1 MFNPGRCPPA
11 IVAATM
17 ISERR
22 SWQDLFCS
30 LVGKEFSEP
39 VPTPS
44 TLSKYAKAG
53 MIFPLPKKVGRR
65 WRVDP
70 QARFVGM
77 VNKPEVIA
85 TDHPALKRIL
95 EDGAPAKI

>member
-1 MFNPGRCPPA
+1 MARLILLTEWA
-11 IVAATM
+11 K
-17 ISERR
+17 
-22 SWQDLFCS
+22 D
-30 LVGKEFSEP
+30 EFSAP

-53 MIFPLPKKVGRR
+53 MIFPLPKKVGRH

-70 QARFVGM
+70 KARFVGM
-77 VNKPEVIA
+77 VKIPEVTA

-95 EDGAPAKI
+95 EDGSSPKI

>member
-1 MFNPGRCPPA
+1 MARLILLTEWA
-11 IVAATM
+11 K
-17 ISERR
+17 E
-22 SWQDLFCS
+22 
-30 LVGKEFSEP
+30 EFSEP

-77 VNKPEVIA
+77 VNKPQVIA